1 MNRKFACLALILLL
15 FCINNITATK
25 AVWQTKPEETPNGQ
39 KFKVRTD
46 VVEVLAI
53 VTDQKNIIIENLKK
67 DDFELLENNRRQE
80 ISFFSFSGV
89 KTAEL
94 QSVREQLR
102 AIPARSVLL
111 YVDNLHL
118 SFSSLNQVKQA
129 LCRFIDKRMTGQDMI
144 AIVPSHGTLG
154 VAQQFTQDKQL
165 LRYGIEQVSLG
176 PIKRSSYF
184 TPFLASDLIAEW
196 PAAMEAAIN
205 ILKWEDNIDG
215 DFSMMC
221 NIARNRARE
230 ILSEATF
237 FQRTALLT
245 LRELAEKM
253 RPLPGQRMIVIFSD
267 GFSLMNGIG
276 GPYVEELQSVI
287 GRAVRS
293 GVVIY
298 AIDANGLQAPLIID
312 ASIPAGNSRSLLQW
326 YADKSRNE
334 ELNGLYT
341 MAVDTGGKL
350 YQNSNDLGKA
360 LSQALDENRSYYILG
375 YYLQQDS
382 DVSKFR
388 NIKVRIRNHPEYM
401 VRVPRG
407 FMPSDSIKTK
417 GDEAINSTRQRL
429 LEAVNAP
436 LPRTDLGVTVL
447 ADFLET
453 GTDNKQ
459 VSLTAYIESN
469 KLQYREQNPHRALAI
484 EILYVLYDS
493 AGNQV
498 DARSANVDVTLTPE
512 RLIQAQ
518 TNGFVFSQRLTLKPG
533 VYQAR
538 LGVREVE
545 TDHLGTATAWIDVPD
560 LARSKLEMS
569 SLMLG
574 DPAPVRPSIVE
585 GFNINPIEPGKMKQ
599 GVRSYPRGDACGY
612 FLRAY
617 HGTQVSADPD
627 LAYKK
632 EFYQGGTLIKQ
643 EPWQPISVEAAR
655 TDSKGWLD
663 INGKV
668 DLAEFNPGIYE
679 LRITVKDNKSKISTQ
694 RSAVFC
700 VE

>member
-1 MNRKFACLALILLL
+1 
-15 FCINNITATK
+15 
-25 AVWQTKPEETPNGQ
+25 
-39 KFKVRTD
+39 
-46 VVEVLAI
+46 
-53 VTDQKNIIIENLKK
+53 
-67 DDFELLENNRRQE
+67 
-80 ISFFSFSGV
+80 
-89 KTAEL
+89 
-94 QSVREQLR
+94 
-102 AIPARSVLL
+102 
-111 YVDNLHL
+111 
-118 SFSSLNQVKQA
+118 
-129 LCRFIDKRMTGQDMI
+129 
-144 AIVPSHGTLG
+144 
-154 VAQQFTQDKQL
+154 
-165 LRYGIEQVSLG
+165 
-176 PIKRSSYF
+176 
-184 TPFLASDLIAEW
+184 
-196 PAAMEAAIN
+196 
-205 ILKWEDNIDG
+205 
-215 DFSMMC
+215 
-221 NIARNRARE
+221 
-230 ILSEATF
+230 
-237 FQRTALLT
+237 
-245 LRELAEKM
+245 
-253 RPLPGQRMIVIFSD
+253 
-267 GFSLMNGIG
+267 
-276 GPYVEELQSVI
+276 
-287 GRAVRS
+287 
-293 GVVIY
+293 
-298 AIDANGLQAPLIID
+298 
-312 ASIPAGNSRSLLQW
+312 
-326 YADKSRNE
+326 
-334 ELNGLYT
+334 
-341 MAVDTGGKL
+341 
-350 YQNSNDLGKA
+350 
-360 LSQALDENRSYYILG
+360 
-375 YYLQQDS
+375 
-382 DVSKFR
+382 
-388 NIKVRIRNHPEYM
+388 
-401 VRVPRG
+401 
-407 FMPSDSIKTK
+407 
-417 GDEAINSTRQRL
+417 L

>member
-1 MNRKFACLALILLL
+1 MNRKLACLALILLL

-25 AVWQTKPEETPNGQ
+25 AVWQTNPEETPNVQ

-46 VVEVLAI
+46 VVEVRAV
-53 VTDQKNIIIENLKK
+53 VTDQKNNIVENLKK

-94 QSVREQLR
+94 QSVREQLSG
-102 AIPARSVLL
+102 IPARSVLL

-129 LCRFIDKRMTGQDMI
+129 LHRFIDERMTGQDMI
-144 AIVPSHGTLG
+144 SIIPSHGTLG

-165 LRYGIEQVSLG
+165 LRYGVEQISLG

-196 PAAMEAAIN
+196 PAAMEVAIN

-237 FQRTALLT
+237 FQRTTLLT
-245 LRELAEKM
+245 LRELTEKM
-253 RPLPGQRMIVIFSD
+253 RHLPGQRMIIIFSD

-276 GPYVEELQSVI
+276 GPFVEELQSVI

-326 YADKSRNE
+326 YAEKSRNE

-341 MAVDTGGKL
+341 MAVDTGGKM

-360 LSQALDENRSYYILG
+360 LGQAFDENRSYYVLG
-375 YYLQQDS
+375 YYLQSDS
-382 DVSKFR
+382 DMRKFR
-388 NIKVRIRNHPEYM
+388 NIKVRVRNHPEYTI
-401 VRVPRG
+401 RAPKG
-407 FMPSDSIKTK
+407 FVPSDTIKAK
-417 GDEAINSTRQRL
+417 GDEAEKTPQQRL
-429 LEAVNAP
+429 LQTINAP
-436 LPRTDLGVTVL
+436 LPRIDLGVSLL
-447 ADFLET
+447 ADFMEID
-453 GTDNKQ
+453 TDNKQ
-459 VSLTAYIESN
+459 VSLTACLDGN
-469 KLQYREQNPHRALAI
+469 KLQYREQNPHHALAL
-484 EILYVLYDS
+484 EIMYVIYDS
-493 AGNQV
+493 TGNEV
-498 DARSANVDVTLTPE
+498 DARSANVEAALTPE
-512 RLIQAQ
+512 RLKQAQ
-518 TNGFVFSQRLTLKPG
+518 NNGFVFSQRLTLKPG

-538 LGVREVE
+538 IGVREVD
-545 TDHLGTATAWIDVPD
+545 TDRIGTATAWIDVPE
-560 LARSKLEMS
+560 LARSKLAMS
-569 SLMLG
+569 SLMLR
-574 DPAPVRPSIVE
+574 DPSPASPAVAE
-585 GFNINPIEPGKMKQ
+585 GFNVNKMQRGKMVQ
-599 GVRSYPRGDACGY
+599 GVRLYPRGDACGY

-617 HGTQVSADPD
+617 RGTQASADSD
-627 LAYKK
+627 LAYKI
-632 EFYQGGTLIKQ
+632 EFYRGGALIKQ
-643 EPWQPISVEAAR
+643 EPWQPISAEAAR
-655 TDSKGWLD
+655 ADSKGWFD

-679 LRITVKDNKSKISTQ
+679 LRISIKDNRSKIPEQ
-694 RSAVFC
+694 RSAIFG